1 CSYLSFQLDERIED
15 IPDGLSQNHL
25 SIPIKRKMP
34 VSLTDWH
41 YALGILFYYLLS
53 NFLFITRHTFTSS

>member
-1 CSYLSFQLDERIED
+1 SYLSFQLDERIED

-41 YALGILFYYLLS
+41 YPIGAFLILKLNAKHCHLLKQS
-53 NFLFITRHTFTSS
+53 I